1 MFLLGIAGVA
11 GLFVIAD
18 NTLLSK
24 ASAGITDLGGLVTEV
39 KKAQSIAAS
48 LDSGDPDA
56 LQGLLDA
63 LVDDQG
69 ITPGEA
75 SPDLFGL
82 LAGSFGG
89 PVPMPDETEST
100 ADGDTQHAPAATA
113 RRVTMIVNSSGG
125 GLAMIDG
132 TPLRAGETRDGMTL
146 VAVHEDSVVVRENG
160 FDATLSLR

>member
-1 MFLLGIAGVA
+1 MLLLGIAGA
-11 GLFVIAD
+11 GVLFAIVD

-24 ASAGITDLGGLVTEV
+24 ASAGMADLSGLVTEV
-39 KKAQSIAAS
+39 KKVQSIASS
-48 LDSGDPDA
+48 LDSGNPDA

-75 SPDLFGL
+75 SPDLFGM
-82 LAGSFGG
+82 LAGSFAG
-89 PVPMPDETEST
+89 PTPETEGDEDVSEGIAQRAPMPT
-100 ADGDTQHAPAATA
+100 G
-113 RRVTMIVNSSGG
+113 RRVSMIVNSSAG

-132 TPLRAGETRDGMTL
+132 TPLRAGETRDGVTL

-160 FDATLSLR
+160 SDATLSLR